1 MKPEKTSK
9 FRFWPWVW
17 ETCCAAWQG
26 FVESIYITHMWSWF
40 MNLVTRLV
48 QPVLFVTVMYSI
60 GETYPNFPKINIHG
74 ASLSLIMFLSQNAA
88 LDLGSFGLPGLARA
102 AQAKG
107 LISEDSATAAI
118 ALSKNLFYVMMAN
131 LVWGAVQRVI
141 PGMPDSVILIIS
153 LIFIVIRSYFALE
166 YSKVVHALQPH
177 DDHKKEPRKS
187 RVQEVHDELLEIL
200 DQRMDQRQSSL
211 DRELSKSRDAVHEAV
226 TGLEAKVREVQE
238 SIVNLDRELAEV
250 HGSIASLNHGLVE
263 IQAFKVQVHE
273 AIEGFNGEIQ
283 AIHGEIGEQIG
294 ISLLERVEPLMRTIE
309 DCNRTAF
316 DQLGD
321 RIATLRE
328 ELSSKIGAIHGE
340 LQVQVQEV
348 REVQTKITE
357 VHTEVHSVQM
367 IAGPANRGLPRV
379 DRESS
384 TDEVQVHQ
392 VQGIEEEVHAFF
404 DTWMVD
410 HAGEY
415 PPNSIITENFGIR
428 SKTTLAK
435 YKDRHRK
442 SKVQPMLV
450 QA

>member
-1 MKPEKTSK
+1 M
-9 FRFWPWVW
+9 
-17 ETCCAAWQG
+17 
-26 FVESIYITHMWSWF
+26 
-40 MNLVTRLV
+40 
-48 QPVLFVTVMYSI
+48 
-60 GETYPNFPKINIHG
+60 
-74 ASLSLIMFLSQNAA
+74 
-88 LDLGSFGLPGLARA
+88 ARA